1 VARVEF
7 NGEPGETF
15 TNNTDKVLYQFIVNW
30 VNSCGVCIQMDHA
43 VGPSFPIPLHRSCRC
58 KQIMIEPG
66 AESRPFVDF
75 RAKLDALDPSQR
87 SKVVG
92 KASLELI
99 DAGVVKWEDV
109 VTGQRVRDLR
119 EVAAL
124 KRLSVEDMIKAGV
137 GRRTAEQA
145 HESVHTPAHELARK
159 TRQEMIDRLTAKGV
173 QKEDLKRALGE
184 RLAAR
189 VGIGQGPSGPGRLPV
204 EPTTP
209 KPPPE
214 TKTKRKARTTVD
226 LPETVRA
233 DYLKKARVKEDVA
246 EATAR
251 AEAKAL
257 AEAKAADD
265 ARRAS
270 LLAKKAADDLAAKKA
285 AAGGAIDR
293 DAILAATAGKSGR
306 DKFNAIAE
314 MLRSRSSAPTSGSFH
329 GMTDREPFVAVEFEG
344 VRYHFDPAT
353 VAGPTTPGQPYP
365 AIAVMFRD
373 LAEMHGPI
381 RPEIAA
387 HTKDVYLTTQANRD
401 DHLWK
406 VRYNNPDHVSAA
418 TGGGGTVV
426 VYNGRPLDV
435 GSLAHEMGHNWAEG
449 VYGRAGSTTPPLAS
463 GYRRAMASG
472 EPPVSEYARNNASED
487 FAESVR
493 LFTTTPG
500 EMKRIAP
507 LRYAAIEELLR
518 GHT

>member
-1 VARVEF
+1 LA
-7 NGEPGETF
+7 
-15 TNNTDKVLYQFIVNW
+15 I
-30 VNSCGVCIQMDHA
+30 I
-43 VGPSFPIPLHRSCRC
+43 
-58 KQIMIEPG
+58 
-66 AESRPFVDF
+66 
-75 RAKLDALDPSQR
+75 
-87 SKVVG
+87 
-92 KASLELI
+92 
-99 DAGVVKWEDV
+99 
-109 VTGQRVRDLR
+109 
-119 EVAAL
+119 
-124 KRLSVEDMIKAGV
+124 
-137 GRRTAEQA
+137 RTAT
-145 HESVHTPAHELARK
+145 HFGWTY
-159 TRQEMIDRLTAKGV
+159 
-173 QKEDLKRALGE
+173 E
-184 RLAAR
+184 RGKLP
-189 VGIGQGPSGPGRLPV
+189 PS
-204 EPTTP
+204 
-209 KPPPE
+209 PE
-214 TKTKRKARTTVD
+214 TKREARTTVD

-233 DYLKKARVKEDVA
+233 DYLKKARVKKDVA
-246 EATAR
+246 EAEAKR
-251 AEAKAL
+251 EAEAARLAKAEAERKAL

-265 ARRAS
+265 ARRAA

>member
-1 VARVEF
+1 
-7 NGEPGETF
+7 
-15 TNNTDKVLYQFIVNW
+15 
-30 VNSCGVCIQMDHA
+30 
-43 VGPSFPIPLHRSCRC
+43 
-58 KQIMIEPG
+58 
-66 AESRPFVDF
+66 
-75 RAKLDALDPSQR
+75 
-87 SKVVG
+87 
-92 KASLELI
+92 
-99 DAGVVKWEDV
+99 
-109 VTGQRVRDLR
+109 
-119 EVAAL
+119 
-124 KRLSVEDMIKAGV
+124 
-137 GRRTAEQA
+137 
-145 HESVHTPAHELARK
+145 
-159 TRQEMIDRLTAKGV
+159 
-173 QKEDLKRALGE
+173 LGE

-189 VGIGQGPSGPGRLPV
+189 VGIGEGPSGPGRLPV
-204 EPTTP
+204 VPTTP

-214 TKTKRKARTTVD
+214 KKRKARTTVD

-233 DYLKKARVKEDVA
+233 DYLKKARVKKEVA
-246 EATAR
+246 EAEAKR
-251 AEAKAL
+251 EAEAARLAKAEAERKAL

-265 ARRAS
+265 ARRAA